1 MRRVPSI
8 TDGGVL
14 PEGIHDLSLDDVRGM
29 FASSG
34 ERAKLLDRFNQ
45 FVERLDEFIPDTPVT
60 LYLDGSFITAWE
72 GCRDIDVI
80 VEARD
85 FEGEKSDYLR
95 MLVSPPVKREF
106 LDLYKVKLRVVVP
119 GLINSRDYRQ
129 WFQNVK
135 GEEAWRFGNEITAL
149 RKGIVRLTS

>member
-8 TDGGVL
+8 VDGGVL
-14 PEGIHDLSLDDVRGM
+14 PEGIHDMSLNDIRSL
-29 FASSG
+29 FASSD
-34 ERAKLLDRFNQ
+34 ERSKLLDRFNQ
-45 FVERLDEFIPDTPVT
+45 FVERLNEFIPDTPVT
-60 LYLDGSFITAWE
+60 LYLDGSFITKWE

-85 FEGEKSDYLR
+85 FEDEKSDYLR
-95 MLVSPPVKREF
+95 TLVSQRVKREF
-106 LDLYKVKLRVVVP
+106 LELYKVKLRVVVP
-119 GLINSRDYRQ
+119 GLITSRDYRQ

-135 GEEAWRFGNEITAL
+135 GEEAWRFSNEINAL